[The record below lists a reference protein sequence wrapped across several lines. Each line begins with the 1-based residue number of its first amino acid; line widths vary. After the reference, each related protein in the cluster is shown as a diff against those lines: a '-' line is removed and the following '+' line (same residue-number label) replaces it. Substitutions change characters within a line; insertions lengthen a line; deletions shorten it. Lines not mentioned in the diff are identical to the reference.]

1 VMAGAFDAFGR
12 RSAHFAAVA
21 KAYQSA
27 DERASDRRRGQKNIF
42 DMFAADAE
50 ELKFEKEAL
59 DFYMSS
65 HPLAQHEDQLKR
77 FRTHDA
83 AQAVKL
89 THGSPVL
96 LAGMV
101 TGMQMRT
108 VQKNGKRWAMFQLE
122 DFTGQCKCILWS
134 DEYARFK
141 DQVVDD
147 AVLLFE
153 GAVEWRD
160 GGTAGDVIVRKILTI
175 DDARKEMTRS
185 LLLRVPYATDEEAL
199 MKLDSL
205 GAVLKRNRGQTPVF
219 LSVRDPQ
226 GKQVKLKL
234 GDGFAVNAANLRAE
248 DLEMILGPGSVIF
261 TK

>member
-1 VMAGAFDAFGR
+1 
-12 RSAHFAAVA
+12 
-21 KAYQSA
+21 
-27 DERASDRRRGQKNIF
+27 
-42 DMFAADAE
+42 
-50 ELKFEKEAL
+50 
-59 DFYMSS
+59 MSS

-89 THGSPVL
+89 AHGSSVL

-134 DEYARFK
+134 DEYIRFK
-141 DQVVDD
+141 DQVLDD
-147 AVLLFE
+147 AVMLFE
-153 GAVEWRD
+153 GAVEWRE
-160 GGTAGDVIVRKILTI
+160 GGTAGDVIVRKVLTI
-175 DDARKEMTRS
+175 EDAKKEMTRS
-185 LLLRVPYATDEEAL
+185 LLLRMAYTDDDESL
-199 MKLDSL
+199 RKLNSV
-205 GAVLKRNRGQTPVF
+205 GAVLKRNRGSTPVF

-234 GDGFAVNAANLRAE
+234 SDGFAVNAANLRAE
-248 DLEMILGPGSVIF
+248 DLEMLLGPGSVVF
-261 TK
+261 TR